1 MGEKPGK
8 PGKKKGLS
16 AHQAG
21 QLAPHTK
28 AKYDPDAPGT
38 PVEGLTAREEELLS
52 LVAEDKKNKEIA
64 KELNIKVPTVEK
76 HIENIYRKIGVK
88 SRASAAIWLIQSKLD
103 AALAENAVL
112 KEIIAKQ
119 LGSSAAQSS

>member
-1 MGEKPGK
+1 MGGKPGK

-28 AKYDPDAPGT
+28 AKYDPDAPSA

-52 LVAEDKKNKEIA
+52 LVAQDMTNKEIG
-64 KELNIKVPTVEK
+64 KELGIVVPTVEK

-88 SRASAAIWLIQSKLD
+88 SRTSAAIWL
-103 AALAENAVL
+103 L
-112 KEIIAKQ
+112 KRQ
-119 LGSSAAQSS
+119 V